1 MGLECQQAYHLL
13 QVKIKLTKYFW
24 TLFHSVLFFF
34 FVDNLVRS
42 TTKTL
47 NLNNFLV
54 KIRMYPSNYVKLNY
68 FARFNL
74 FDSLRSI

>member
-1 MGLECQQAYHLL
+1 MPTSLSSITSENKAYKVFLD
-13 QVKIKLTKYFW
+13 
-24 TLFHSVLFFF
+24 SVSLGSFFF